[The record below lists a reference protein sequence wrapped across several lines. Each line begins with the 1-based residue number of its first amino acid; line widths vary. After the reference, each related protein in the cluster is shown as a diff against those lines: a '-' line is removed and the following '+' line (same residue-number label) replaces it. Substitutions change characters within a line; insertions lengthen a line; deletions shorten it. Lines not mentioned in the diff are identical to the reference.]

1 MSKSFALGFIVGV
14 ALLIVSG
21 AGAFRSQR
29 DDVKQIDAQAE
40 EKEYQ
45 SKLLDATPVQVGVLS
60 HRERIHSKLYSDY
73 RSRRG
78 GNTISGLVAQGR
90 DKSRIVRTIAFVGM
104 EEVLTEP
111 ETPERYFGQL
121 AQASDAVIRGRVT
134 KKASQISEDDAFV
147 FTDYDVAV
155 SEVLKNNAAAP
166 IDTDATI
173 SVTRPGGRVL
183 LDGIIVEAEDR
194 AFEPLPMN
202 NHEIILFLRYIRE
215 TGAYK
220 ATRATG
226 SFELEGLNLR
236 PLSKAS
242 LPTGVL
248 RGKESFLQTLRTI
261 SNR

>member
-1 MSKSFALGFIVGV
+1 MAKSFALGFIVGV
-14 ALLIVSG
+14 TLLIV
-21 AGAFRSQR
+21 AGGGPSRLQR
-29 DDVKQIDAQAE
+29 NDVKQIDAQVE

-73 RSRRG
+73 RARRG
-78 GNTISGLVAQGR
+78 GNTISGLIAQGR
-90 DKSRIVRTIAFVGM
+90 GKGRIVRTIAFVGM
-104 EEVLTEP
+104 EEILTEA
-111 ETPERYFGQL
+111 ETPEKYFGQL

-147 FTDYDVAV
+147 FTDYDIAV
-155 SEVLKNNAAAP
+155 REVIKNNAASP
-166 IDTDATI
+166 INTGATI

-183 LDGIIVEAEDR
+183 LDGIVVEAEDR

-202 NHEIILFLRYIRE
+202 NHEIILFLRYIPE

-220 ATRATG
+220 ATRATA
-226 SFELEGLNLR
+226 SFQLEGSNLR

-242 LPTGVL
+242 MPPGVL
-248 RGKESFLQTLRTI
+248 RDKDSLLQILRHLE
-261 SNR
+261 